1 MRSLILALTALFLPL
16 AKGKGEVLLPASKQ
30 APLGETIVESFDLGH
45 IRLLDGP
52 FKAAMEADQGY
63 ILSLDPD
70 RLLYTFRLT
79 AGLPSTAQPLGGW
92 EKPKCGLRGH
102 FLGHY
107 LTACAEMYQSTGDVR
122 YKERAEHVVQ
132 VLAECQKVIGT
143 GYVSA
148 FPATVFDTL
157 ESKYGGVWAPYYT
170 MHKVMAGLLDCYS
183 AFGDRQAL
191 QVAEGMADYFS
202 GRMEK
207 LTPDQIDKLLKTTNH
222 GPQNE
227 FGGMSD
233 VLHRL
238 YLETG
243 RSSDLKLA
251 DLFDRPWIVDP
262 MASGIDILDK
272 LHANTHLAQAIGWW
286 THYRATGE
294 KKYLNAARFFWQQ
307 VAQHRSYVEGGNSN
321 KEHFFNLGKEA
332 RELGPI
338 TAETC
343 NVYNM
348 LKLTKDLFLTAPDP
362 ELGDYYEKALYNHI
376 LGSIDP
382 ETGTTIYFLGLQ
394 AGNFKVYSTPLDSF
408 WCCNGT
414 GMENHAKYGESIY
427 FHGAKSLWVNLYIA
441 SELIWKDLG
450 VTIRQE
456 TAYPVEH
463 GSSFH
468 FSMPHSQEFEV
479 NLRIPS
485 WATNGVS
492 VLVNEQVV
500 ETTAVP
506 GSFLTLKRV
515 WNNGDTLKLSLPMSL
530 RTYHTPDDP
539 KMVAFLYGPVLL
551 AGEQGRENFPA
562 SDHAKQQ
569 TDLVKLPL
577 PPAPV
582 VVGVDPDRPSEWL
595 RPVQGKPLVFSTG
608 DATRPQG
615 ILLSPLYAIHHQRYA
630 IYWKCLSLKEWQQL
644 ESKKGQTEAT
654 PSLIPFSNKSP
665 AIF

>member
-1 MRSLILALTALFLPL
+1 MRCLLALIAVLLPL
-16 AKGKGEVLLPASKQ
+16 AEGRGEVASSASKQ
-30 APLGETIVESFDLGH
+30 APLGATEAESFDLGQV
-45 IRLLDGP
+45 RLLDGP
-52 FKAAMEADQGY
+52 FKVAMEADQGY

-70 RLLYTFRLT
+70 RLLHTFRLT
-79 AGLPSTAQPLGGW
+79 AGLPSSAKPLGGW
-92 EKPKCGLRGH
+92 EEPNVGLRGH

-107 LTACAEMYQSTGDVR
+107 LSACAEMYQSSGDVR
-122 YKERAEHVVQ
+122 YKERAEHVVE
-132 VLAECQKVIGT
+132 VLAECQKAIGT

-148 FPATVFDTL
+148 FPATDFDTL

-207 LTPDQIDKLLKTTNH
+207 LSPDQIDKILKTTAS

-238 YLETG
+238 YLVTG
-243 RSSDLKLA
+243 RPSDLKLA
-251 DLFDRPWIVDP
+251 GEFDRPWIVDP
-262 MASGIDILDK
+262 MASGDDILAK

-286 THYRATGE
+286 THYYVTGE
-294 KKYLNAARFFWQQ
+294 KKYLDAARFFWKQ
-307 VAQHRSYVEGGNSN
+307 VALHRSYVEGGNSN
-321 KEHFFNLGKEA
+321 GEHFFDLGKEA
-332 RELGPI
+332 QELGPF

-348 LKLTKDLFLTAPDP
+348 LKLTKDLFITAPDP
-362 ELGDYYEKALYNHI
+362 ALGDYYEKALYNHI
-376 LGSIDP
+376 LGSIEP

-394 AGNFKVYSTPLDSF
+394 GGDFKVYSTPLESF

-427 FHGAKSLWVNLYIA
+427 FHSGKKLWVNLYIA
-441 SELIWKDLG
+441 SELTWKDLG
-450 VTIRQE
+450 VSVRQE
-456 TAYPVEH
+456 TTYPVEQ
-463 GSSFH
+463 GSSFR
-468 FSMPHSQEFEV
+468 FAMPHPQEFEV

-492 VLVNEQVV
+492 VLVNGQAVDM
-500 ETTAVP
+500 TANP
-506 GSFLTLKRV
+506 GTFLPMKRV
-515 WNNGDTLKLSLPMSL
+515 WNDGDTLKLSLPMSL

-551 AGEQGRENFPA
+551 AGELGRENFPA

-569 TDLVKLPL
+569 SDLAKQPL
-577 PPAPV
+577 PPTPV
-582 VVGVDPDRPSEWL
+582 LVGVDPDHPSEWL
-595 RPVQGKPLVFSTG
+595 RPVSGKPLTFFSG
-608 DATRPQG
+608 DATRPQN
-615 ILLSPLYAIHHQRYA
+615 ILLSPFYAIHHQRYA
-630 IYWKCLSLKEWQQL
+630 VYWKCLSLEEWQQL
-644 ESKKGQTEAT
+644 ESQKAQSAAT
-654 PSLIPFSNKSP
+654 PQSVP
-665 AIF
+665 AQKKTTNTP